1 MPAQPQEMLVQLDAE
16 RRSVSYD
23 GYDIIVRQLVD
34 MIRSKEID
42 ISPDYQRHFIWK
54 EDRESELVESILLG
68 IPIPSIYVAVNAV
81 DGTWEVVDGVQRL
94 STILHF
100 VGDAD
105 LLERIKRVEPLK
117 LTGLEKLDTFN
128 EITFA
133 ELPLSAK
140 TSFLNRGLRVTALS
154 DRSDFSVRFDLFER
168 LNTGGVGL
176 HAQEI
181 RTILFRGEF
190 VSVIRSLATDKNF
203 RKVVKL
209 GREKTQADYEEA
221 VLRFFAFV
229 ENYSSFNHLVKEF
242 LNNYMSERALKG
254 PGDTLVALFKETFA
268 FLASELNQGIV
279 RRVGVTPIALYEAVS
294 VGTALAIQ
302 AHGAAKTGVIS
313 GLLRDGTLQGY
324 TGAGSNTRRMVTGRI
339 ELVRNTLV

>member
-1 MPAQPQEMLVQLDAE
+1 M
-16 RRSVSYD
+16 
-23 GYDIIVRQLVD
+23 
-34 MIRSKEID
+34 
-42 ISPDYQRHFIWK
+42 
-54 EDRESELVESILLG
+54 RESELVESVLLG

-81 DGTWEVVDGVQRL
+81 DGKWEVVDGVQRL

-100 VGDAD
+100 IGDPD
-105 LLERIKRVEPLK
+105 LLERIKRPEPLM

-128 EITFA
+128 DIVFG

-140 TSFLNRGLRVTALS
+140 ASFLNRGLRVTALS
-154 DRSDFSVRFDLFER
+154 DRSDFNVRFDLFER

-190 VSVIRSLATDKNF
+190 VSIIRGLANDKNF
-203 RKVVKL
+203 RKVVRL

-229 ENYSSFNHLVKEF
+229 EKYGSFNHLVKEF
-242 LNNYMSERALKG
+242 LNTYMSEKALKG
-254 PGDTLVALFKETFA
+254 PNEELVKLFKETFS
-268 FLASELNQGIV
+268 FLAEELNKGIV
-279 RRVGVTPIALYEAVS
+279 RRVAVTPIALYEAVS

-302 AHGAAKTGVIS
+302 MHGAAKAGVVTT
-313 GLLRDGTLQGY
+313 LLRDSTLQGY

-339 ELVRNTLV
+339 ELVRDALA